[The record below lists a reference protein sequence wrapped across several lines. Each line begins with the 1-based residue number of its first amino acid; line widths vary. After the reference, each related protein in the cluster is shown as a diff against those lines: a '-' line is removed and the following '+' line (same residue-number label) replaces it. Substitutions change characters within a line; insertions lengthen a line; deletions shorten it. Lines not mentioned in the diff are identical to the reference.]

1 MDSRLIMNGYTFDIH
16 INCCLVLDAQADVRF
31 KYDLLEVGPLNMIH
45 FDVVNKVRAAVRSI
59 SSSPVPLNWWT
70 EFSSW
75 QDFRALLR
83 TGSRLSMH
91 TVVENLN
98 HKFEAIEIADAY
110 VETIDENGN
119 IEIELSE
126 STDELL
132 QAFTIRAK
140 RKKLRSLKDVAAY
153 NVAQYLSCHSDV
165 EDLQVPI
172 SLKKL
177 VKPFVITFSGDYIF
191 DLNEN

>member
-1 MDSRLIMNGYTFDIH
+1 MISLD
-16 INCCLVLDAQADVRF
+16 VL
-31 KYDLLEVGPLNMIH
+31 
-45 FDVVNKVRAAVRSI
+45 NKVRAEVRSK

-70 EFSSW
+70 EFSTW
-75 QDFRALLR
+75 QDFRALLC
-83 TGSRLSMH
+83 TGSRLSIYP
-91 TVVENLN
+91 VAENFN
-98 HKFEAIEIADAY
+98 QKFEAIENADAC

-119 IEIELSE
+119 IEDELSE

-140 RKKLRSLKDVAAY
+140 RKKLRRWKDVAAY

-172 SLKKL
+172 SRRKL
-177 VKPFVITFSGDYIF
+177 VKPFVITISGDYIF
-191 DLNEN
+191 DLNET

>member
-1 MDSRLIMNGYTFDIH
+1 MNGYIFDIH
-16 INCCLVLDAQADVRF
+16 INCCFVLDNQVEDVF
-31 KYDLLEVGPLNMIH
+31 KYDLLEVGPLNMIS
-45 FDVVNKVRAAVRSI
+45 FDVLNKVRAAVRDI
-59 SSSPVPLNWWT
+59 SSSPIPLNWWT

-83 TGSRLSMH
+83 TGSRLSIH
-91 TVVENLN
+91 AVIENLN
-98 HKFEAIEIADAY
+98 QKIEATENTDAY

-126 STDELL
+126 STEDLL

-140 RKKLRSLKDVAAY
+140 RKKLRSLKEVAAY
-153 NVAQYLSCHSDV
+153 NVAQYLTCHSDV

-172 SLKKL
+172 SLRKL
-177 VKPFVITFSGDYIF
+177 VKQFVITFSGDYIF
-191 DLNEN
+191 DMNEN

>member
-1 MDSRLIMNGYTFDIH
+1 M
-16 INCCLVLDAQADVRF
+16 
-31 KYDLLEVGPLNMIH
+31 
-45 FDVVNKVRAAVRSI
+45 NKVRAAVRSI

-70 EFSSW
+70 EFSSR
-75 QDFRALLR
+75 QDFRALFR

-91 TVVENLN
+91 TVVENLK
-98 HKFEAIEIADAY
+98 HIFEAIEIADAY
-110 VETIDENGN
+110 VETINENGN
-119 IEIELSE
+119 IEIDLSE
-126 STDELL
+126 STDEIL

-140 RKKLRSLKDVAAY
+140 RNKLRSLKDVAAY

-177 VKPFVITFSGDYIF
+177 VKPFVIKFSGDDIF

>member
-1 MDSRLIMNGYTFDIH
+1 MIMNCYIFDIH
-16 INCCLVLDAQADVRF
+16 INCCFILDNQIDDGF
-31 KYDLLEVGPLNMIH
+31 KYDLLEVGPLNMISL
-45 FDVVNKVRAAVRSI
+45 DVLKKVRAAIRSI

-83 TGSRLSMH
+83 TGSRLSIH
-91 TVVENLN
+91 TVVENVN
-98 HKFEAIEIADAY
+98 QKFEAIENADAY

-119 IEIELSE
+119 IEVELSE
-126 STDELL
+126 TTDEFL

-140 RKKLRSLKDVAAY
+140 RKKLRRLKDVAAY

-165 EDLQVPI
+165 EDLQLPI
-172 SLKKL
+172 SLRKL
-177 VKPFVITFSGDYIF
+177 VKPFVITISGDYIF

>member
-1 MDSRLIMNGYTFDIH
+1 LIMNCYIFDIH
-16 INCCLVLDAQADVRF
+16 INCCFILDNQIDDGF
-31 KYDLLEVGPLNMIH
+31 KYDLLEVGPLNMISL
-45 FDVVNKVRAAVRSI
+45 DVLKKVRAAIRSI

-83 TGSRLSMH
+83 TGSRFSIH
-91 TVVENLN
+91 TVVENVNRKL
-98 HKFEAIEIADAY
+98 EAIENVDAY

-119 IEIELSE
+119 IEVELSE
-126 STDELL
+126 TTDEFL

-140 RKKLRSLKDVAAY
+140 RKKLRRLKDVAAY

-165 EDLQVPI
+165 EDLQLPI
-172 SLKKL
+172 SLRKL
-177 VKPFVITFSGDYIF
+177 VKPFVITISGDYIF